1 MSRDLRRYARQT
13 SVRLVVGAL
22 LLVFTV
28 GLGLIYWRYGAGA
41 AGLGLLC
48 LLGALIPIGLVW
60 LSMLVLDWIVKRNQ
74 PD

>member
-22 LLVFTV
+22 LLVFIV

-60 LSMLVLDWIVKRNQ
+60 LSMLLLEWIVKRNQ
-74 PD
+74 LD